1 MCRLCGTDT
10 LNVVRHHIFEGEGQ
24 VKKSA
29 QKISEC
35 LPLHIAAED
44 PLPKNIC
51 GECSYKLDLMSDFRE
66 KAVKTDVMLV
76 SLVEGVKPEIP
87 DDDDDG
93 PDHEIDNDFRSDSP
107 VEQPEQQTEP
117 EVLIKEEEAQQPQQ
131 PEKRPG
137 RKAANKR
144 PIQESDMEEEEEEA
158 PAKKR
163 GRKPKEKETAPAASA
178 TTSASTNPPKEN
190 TGGPLFE
197 CSHCHHMTATLGQMR
212 VHVANRH
219 LPRADIPPLNGR
231 RAQCVE
237 CERTFG
243 SAKKLADHLARH
255 TGARPFEC
263 GLCDRGFST
272 QGRLDAHM
280 TLHTSVWTHEC
291 TECGAAFATK
301 ADLTAHERRHTGAT
315 PFSCLLCAAA
325 FASRDLLADHN
336 ATCHPDESLFTC
348 QHCGKRFGV
357 AAKFREHLRTH
368 AERRHACVYCDAKF
382 ATPSRL
388 NAHIQTHTRGER
400 HFLCDA
406 CGKRFPSA
414 KDLTL
419 HETMSHSEEKRFICE
434 HCARPFAR
442 REGLV
447 VHLRTHTGERPF
459 ECAECGH
466 AFTQRHALQ
475 THERTHTGERPFRP
489 LPVFVRPVPGP
500 QPVIGGIAFQCRHCS
515 ELFKT
520 HYDVAIHIKEAHK
533 YKCTT
538 CRYRGSTEADLEKH
552 MENHPAQVE
561 KENLPRCCICLRS
574 CISREAYEH
583 HLKLHIGSLP
593 FECENCDLLFPDKQ
607 RLENH
612 MKRHVD
618 FPRKQGGV
626 YVRKALKPRVAHQK
640 KTVQYKG
647 HECSICQQRFLR
659 RDDMRNHKRRYH
671 ARAKVIASSERVVRN
686 SNLAKKKLN
695 ASRLLTAKRL
705 RKFDCPCGETFTQL
719 EVLLRHRAESHPDW
733 THACQRCERIYKTP
747 LQLASHIDRA
757 HPGSAYECS
766 ECKEK
771 LKTMV
776 GMLNHKEKRCP
787 LRKVQVNAPTSLGK
801 LSCDI
806 CAKEFESKA
815 EIEVH
820 VMLHLHKIK
829 NIMKEIS
836 KIEATSTLLASTPPK
851 PAAQNQGKKK
861 KSNFVQCPSCDMN
874 VPEFQWKMHQV
885 LHDNPNRPK
894 CAKCNFVTVTQGK
907 MLAHTNS
914 HLDTEAPFS
923 CSVCHLN
930 FREKYWAEK
939 HTSAYHGNKARVKN
953 NFEVAAKQQNKL
965 AKVKACPMCTESFN
979 DPLSYQTHLLAH
991 KQVQSFQKCKHCDT
1005 RIRGFDMM
1013 VTHLKLQHCLHVTV
1027 PLNCPM
1033 CNLLLN
1039 NRFSLSR
1046 HVTSMHPSCPYCKQM
1061 QSSKAALVSHIS
1073 LRHPDMLPSS
1083 PPLDGT
1089 TVKVEPPETS
1099 PSAEEATDAEPPS
1112 RNTIDALKNFVAT
1125 KGNIASNSVGNGV
1138 EPNSAAASQQLPALV
1153 PISDQKQTKARRP
1166 PKPKI
1171 AKQALP
1177 PESNVAE
1184 THNMV
1189 KIESAQYEGYDL
1201 NGVQYLLKSHSRN
1214 RNTCHLC
1221 PKRPTMYSCK
1231 YCHVLFA
1238 TRSEVHVHIAES
1250 HPKTHGCVICACQ
1263 FRTAQ
1268 LAAEHTLVHR
1278 DRPRRVKR
1286 VTCEHCL
1293 STLSSA
1299 QALALHIQRR
1309 HEPRPGTESKLFV
1322 CSSCGKTFG
1331 RRYQLLEHERRHSGE
1346 RPFQCVQCGSSFAS
1360 SSNLASHMTK
1370 HRPPSL
1376 ACPECD
1382 KRFGSTSTLRAHR
1395 QSHLPVEARRA
1406 FQCEVC
1412 GRSLLS
1418 AAHLRQHRLGHDE
1431 SAPSFE
1437 CAECGKRF
1445 RHLRSLREHV
1455 QLHSG
1460 AKGHVC
1466 ELCGK
1471 AYAMRHSLTTHRRT
1485 HDAPFRCQ
1493 VCGQIFAHYSSLLT
1507 HTRTHNNIPV
1517 SFVPKQT

>member
-1 MCRLCGTDT
+1 MAASTKVSDMCRLCGTDT

-93 PDHEIDNDFRSDSP
+93 PDHEIDNDFRSDTP

-190 TGGPLFE
+190 TG
-197 CSHCHHMTATLGQMR
+197 
-212 VHVANRH
+212 
-219 LPRADIPPLNGR
+219 
-231 RAQCVE
+231 
-237 CERTFG
+237 
-243 SAKKLADHLARH
+243 
-255 TGARPFEC
+255 
-263 GLCDRGFST
+263 
-272 QGRLDAHM
+272 
-280 TLHTSVWTHEC
+280 
-291 TECGAAFATK
+291 
-301 ADLTAHERRHTGAT
+301 
-315 PFSCLLCAAA
+315 
-325 FASRDLLADHN
+325 
-336 ATCHPDESLFTC
+336 
-348 QHCGKRFGV
+348 
-357 AAKFREHLRTH
+357 
-368 AERRHACVYCDAKF
+368 
-382 ATPSRL
+382 
-388 NAHIQTHTRGER
+388 
-400 HFLCDA
+400 
-406 CGKRFPSA
+406 
-414 KDLTL
+414 
-419 HETMSHSEEKRFICE
+419 
-434 HCARPFAR
+434 
-442 REGLV
+442 
-447 VHLRTHTGERPF
+447 
-459 ECAECGH
+459 
-466 AFTQRHALQ
+466 
-475 THERTHTGERPFRP
+475 P
-489 LPVFVRPVPGP
+489 LPVIVRPEPGP
-500 QPVIGGIAFQCRHCS
+500 QPVIGEIAYQCSHCF
-515 ELFKT
+515 ELFKMSR
-520 HYDVAIHIKEAHK
+520 DAKLHIIEAHK
-533 YKCTT
+533 YKCST

-561 KENLPRCCICLRS
+561 KENLHRCCICLRS
-574 CISREAYEH
+574 CISREAYTNH
-583 HLKLHIGSLP
+583 MKLHVGSLP
-593 FECENCDLLFPDKQ
+593 YECEKCDLLFPNKP

-612 MKRHVD
+612 MTRHVCL
-618 FPRKQGGV
+618 PRKQGGV
-626 YVRKALKPRVAHQK
+626 YVRKALKQRVAYQK

-659 RDDMRNHKRRYH
+659 RDDMRNHKRRFH
-671 ARAKVIASSERVVRN
+671 ARAKEIARSERVARN

-695 ASRLLTAKRL
+695 ANRRGSLLSAKKP

-719 EVLLRHRAESHPDW
+719 DVLLRHRAKSHPDW
-733 THACQRCERIYKTP
+733 IHACQRCERMYTTP
-747 LQLASHIDRA
+747 MQLASHIDRA
-757 HPGSAYECS
+757 HPASSYECN

-776 GMLNHKEKRCP
+776 GMLNHREKRCP
-787 LRKVQVNAPTSLGK
+787 LRKGQVNAPTSLGK
-801 LSCDI
+801 FTCDI
-806 CAKEFESKA
+806 CMKVFESKA

-836 KIEATSTLLASTPPK
+836 KIEGKNMLLATTPPK
-851 PAAQNQGKKK
+851 AAAQNQGKK

-874 VPEFQWKMHQV
+874 VPAFQWKMHQV

-953 NFEVAAKQQNKL
+953 NFEVTDPAAKQQNKL
-965 AKVKACPMCTESFN
+965 AKVKACPMCTESFS

-1039 NRFSLSR
+1039 NRFSLNR
-1046 HVTSMHPSCPYCKQM
+1046 HLTSMHPSCSYCRQM

-1073 LRHPDMLPSS
+1073 MRHPDMLPFS
-1083 PPLDGT
+1083 PLEDDT

-1099 PSAEEATDAEPPS
+1099 PPAVEVKDAEPPS

-1138 EPNSAAASQQLPALV
+1138 EQNSAAASQQLPALV
-1153 PISDQKQTKARRP
+1153 PISDQKQTKAKRP
-1166 PKPKI
+1166 SKPKI
-1171 AKQALP
+1171 PKQAVP

-1184 THNMV
+1184 TQNIV
-1189 KIESAQYEGYDL
+1189 KIESAQDEGSDL
-1201 NGVQYLLKSHSRN
+1201 NGAGLFLKSNSRN
-1214 RNTCHLC
+1214 RNTCHICGMRFKTIGECSNHLINEHNVCRYCSKNFETAAEMQTHMDNHPTLSC
-1221 PKRPTMYSCK
+1221 PCCSIKHTDPNKMHIHILRSHQDGNACCRCFKVLKNREDLKAHYELEHDSIVQCPTCDHFMHKNNITSHVRTKHGSIANYKCAHCSRVFKTKASHDLHIRIHTGETPYECPICVQKFIASHKMAKHVVVSHKFDEKRPIQTCPWCNTK
-1231 YCHVLFA
+1231 LRTIIELGKHVTSSKA
-1238 TRSEVHVHIAES
+1238 CSEM
-1250 HPKTHGCVICACQ
+1250 
-1263 FRTAQ
+1263 
-1268 LAAEHTLVHR
+1268 R
-1278 DRPRRVKR
+1278 DSQSR
-1286 VTCEHCL
+1286 
-1293 STLSSA
+1293 A
-1299 QALALHIQRR
+1299 
-1309 HEPRPGTESKLFV
+1309 
-1322 CSSCGKTFG
+1322 
-1331 RRYQLLEHERRHSGE
+1331 SGSDVSNE
-1346 RPFQCVQCGSSFAS
+1346 TVDTGSS
-1360 SSNLASHMTK
+1360 
-1370 HRPPSL
+1370 
-1376 ACPECD
+1376 
-1382 KRFGSTSTLRAHR
+1382 STAD
-1395 QSHLPVEARRA
+1395 V
-1406 FQCEVC
+1406 
-1412 GRSLLS
+1412 
-1418 AAHLRQHRLGHDE
+1418 
-1431 SAPSFE
+1431 
-1437 CAECGKRF
+1437 
-1445 RHLRSLREHV
+1445 
-1455 QLHSG
+1455 
-1460 AKGHVC
+1460 
-1466 ELCGK
+1466 
-1471 AYAMRHSLTTHRRT
+1471 
-1485 HDAPFRCQ
+1485 
-1493 VCGQIFAHYSSLLT
+1493 
-1507 HTRTHNNIPV
+1507 N
-1517 SFVPKQT
+1517 